1 MTAEQTKGSVAVEFD
16 GVVKAFGPVQV
27 LHGVSFSLAPG
38 HVYGLLGENG
48 AGKST
53 LMKILAGYEQ
63 LSGGT
68 LRINGQPQRFASSRD
83 AEALGI
89 VLIHQEFNLA
99 EDLSVAQ
106 NIFLGHEKKM
116 SPLGRRFTA
125 SVPRGEQGSLGRPGA
140 SLKGWLLDDTSME
153 RDAAAALAAVGLQ
166 VDPRTKVRR
175 LIVAEKQLVEI
186 AKAIARRARL
196 LIMDEPTATL
206 TPGETERLF
215 KLIAQLRADGVTIV
229 YISHKLDEVEQVT
242 DEVIVMRDGR
252 FVARAPTP
260 EVTRQQMANLMV
272 GRELADLYPPR
283 DVVVA
288 ADAPAMRVRNFS
300 VPGWANDVG
309 FEVRPGEIL
318 GFAGLVGAGRTEL
331 FEGLLGLRPGSGQ
344 VEMLGR
350 PVPDRKGWRNPRDA
364 AKHGLTYLSED
375 RKGKGL
381 HVDFGLRQNLTLM
394 ALERYAQP
402 WLQPDAERGAL
413 AEAVKDYGIRTG
425 SLDVK
430 ASSLSGGNQQKLALA
445 KVLQP
450 KPKVVVLDEPTRGV
464 DIGAKRDI
472 YFLIQRLARE
482 GLAVIVVSS
491 ELMELIGLC
500 HRVAVMRAGRLVAT
514 LNADHLT
521 EEELIAHAT
530 GTADTHAAA

>member
-1 MTAEQTKGSVAVEFD
+1 MKSVSVSFEQVRKS
-16 GVVKAFGPVQV
+16 FGPVQV
-27 LHGVSFSLAPG
+27 LHGVSFALEPG
-38 HVYGLLGENG
+38 RVYGLLGENG

-53 LMKILAGYEQ
+53 LMKILAGYES
-63 LSGGT
+63 LTDGT
-68 LRINGQPQRFASSRD
+68 LRVNGEARQFASSRD

-106 NIFLGHEKKM
+106 NIFLGHEKK
-116 SPLGRRFTA
+116 
-125 SVPRGEQGSLGRPGA
+125 
-140 SLKGWLLDDTSME
+140 KGWLLDDAAME
-153 RDAAAALAAVGLQ
+153 REAASALAAVGLD

-186 AKAIARRARL
+186 AKAVSRHARL

-215 KLIAQLRADGVTIV
+215 KLIAQLRAEGVTIV

-252 FVARAPTP
+252 FVTRAPTA

-283 DVVVA
+283 DVVVTA
-288 ADAPAMRVRNFS
+288 TEPALRVRDFV
-300 VPGWANDVG
+300 VPGWARDANFD
-309 FEVRPGEIL
+309 VRPGEIL

-331 FEGLLGLRPGSGQ
+331 FEGVLGLRPASGS
-344 VEMLGR
+344 VEIDGHVR
-350 PVPDRKGWRNPRDA
+350 SFRNPRDA
-364 AKHGLTYLSED
+364 ARHGLTYLSED

-381 HVDFGLRQNLTLM
+381 HVNLGLRQNLTLM

-402 WLQPDAERGAL
+402 WLKPDAERAAL

-425 SLDVK
+425 DLDAR

-450 KPKVVVLDEPTRGV
+450 QPKVVVLDEPTRGV
-464 DIGAKRDI
+464 DVGAKRDI
-472 YFLIQRLARE
+472 YFLIQRLARQ

-500 HRVAVMRAGRLVAT
+500 HRVAVMRAGKLVTT
-514 LNADHLT
+514 LDAEHLT

-530 GTADTHAAA
+530 GTAP

>member
-1 MTAEQTKGSVAVEFD
+1 MKSVSVSFEQVRKS
-16 GVVKAFGPVQV
+16 FGPVQV
-27 LHGVSFSLAPG
+27 LHGVSFALEPG
-38 HVYGLLGENG
+38 RVYGLLGENG

-53 LMKILAGYEQ
+53 LMKILAGYES
-63 LSGGT
+63 LTDGT
-68 LRINGQPQRFASSRD
+68 LRVNGEARQFASSRD

-106 NIFLGHEKKM
+106 NIFLGHEKK
-116 SPLGRRFTA
+116 
-125 SVPRGEQGSLGRPGA
+125 
-140 SLKGWLLDDTSME
+140 KGWLLDD
-153 RDAAAALAAVGLQ
+153 AAMDREAATALAAVGLD
-166 VDPRTKVRR
+166 VDPKTKVRR

-186 AKAIARRARL
+186 AKAISRHARL
-196 LIMDEPTATL
+196 LVMDEPTATL

-252 FVARAPTP
+252 FVTRAPTA
-260 EVTRQQMANLMV
+260 ELTRQQMANLMV

-283 DVVVA
+283 DAVVA
-288 ADAPAMRVRNFS
+288 ATAPALRVRDFV
-300 VPGWANDVG
+300 VPGWAQDAS
-309 FEVRPGEIL
+309 FDVRPGEIL

-331 FEGLLGLRPGSGQ
+331 FEGVLGLRPASGSVEIGGQ
-344 VEMLGR
+344 VR
-350 PVPDRKGWRNPRDA
+350 HFRNPRDA
-364 AKHGLTYLSED
+364 ARHGLTYLSED

-381 HVDFGLRQNLTLM
+381 HVNLGLRQNLTLM

-402 WLQPDAERGAL
+402 WLKPDAERAAL
-413 AEAVKDYGIRTG
+413 AQAVKDYGIRTG
-425 SLDVK
+425 DLDAR
-430 ASSLSGGNQQKLALA
+430 ASSLSGGNQQKLAMA

-450 KPKVVVLDEPTRGV
+450 QPKVVVLDEPTRGV
-464 DIGAKRDI
+464 DVGAKRDI
-472 YFLIQRLARE
+472 YFLIQRLARQ

-500 HRVAVMRAGRLVAT
+500 HRVAVMRAGRIVAT
-514 LNADHLT
+514 LDAEHLT

-530 GTADTHAAA
+530 GTAHVHA

>member
-1 MTAEQTKGSVAVEFD
+1 MNADNKRSVAVEFES
-16 GVVKAFGPVQV
+16 VVKAFGPVQV

-38 HVYGLLGENG
+38 RVYGLLGENG

-53 LMKILAGYEQ
+53 LMKILAGYEP

-68 LRINGQPQRFASSRD
+68 LRVNGEAQVFASSRD

-99 EDLSVAQ
+99 EDLTVAD
-106 NIFLGHEKKM
+106 NIFLGHEKK
-116 SPLGRRFTA
+116 
-125 SVPRGEQGSLGRPGA
+125 
-140 SLKGWLLDDTSME
+140 KGWLLDDAAM
-153 RDAAAALAAVGLQ
+153 RDGAASALAQVGLK
-166 VDPRTKVRR
+166 VDPGTKVRR

-252 FVARAPTP
+252 FVARSPTRD
-260 EVTRQQMANLMV
+260 VTRHQMANLMV
-272 GRELADLYPPR
+272 GREIADLYPPR
-283 DVVVA
+283 DPFPAAAAVA
-288 ADAPAMRVRNFS
+288 LRVRDFS
-300 VPGWANDVG
+300 VPGWAQRAG

-331 FEGLLGLRPGSGQ
+331 FEGLLGLRPAHGS
-344 VEMLGR
+344 VEIAGR
-350 PVPDRKGWRNPRDA
+350 ALPQSGGWASPRA
-364 AKHGLTYLSED
+364 AARDGLTYLSED
-375 RKGKGL
+375 RKGKGR
-381 HVDFGLRQNLTLM
+381 HVAFGLRQNLTLM
-394 ALERYAQP
+394 ALEQYARP
-402 WLQPDAERGAL
+402 WLQPEAERAAL
-413 AEAVKDYGIRTG
+413 ATAVKAYGIRTG
-425 SLDVK
+425 SLDIK

-464 DIGAKRDI
+464 DVGAKRDI

-500 HRVAVMRAGRLVAT
+500 HRVAVMRAGRLVTT
-514 LNADHLT
+514 LAAEHLS
-521 EEELIAHAT
+521 EEELISHAT
-530 GTADTHAAA
+530 GTATAGAAV

>member
-1 MTAEQTKGSVAVEFD
+1 MTATDATKGSVAVEFD

-38 HVYGLLGENG
+38 KVYGLLGENG

-53 LMKILAGYEQ
+53 LMKILSGYES
-63 LSGGT
+63 LTGGV
-68 LRINGQPQRFASSRD
+68 LRINGEPQQFAGSRD

-106 NIFLGHEKKM
+106 NIFLGHERKKG
-116 SPLGRRFTA
+116 LF
-125 SVPRGEQGSLGRPGA
+125 
-140 SLKGWLLDDTSME
+140 LDDAGME
-153 RDAAAALAAVGLQ
+153 REAAAALAAVGLAI
-166 VDPRTKVRR
+166 DPRTKVRR

-229 YISHKLDEVEQVT
+229 YISHKLDEVERVT
-242 DEVIVMRDGR
+242 DEVVVMRDGR
-252 FVARAPTP
+252 FVAQAATA
-260 EVTRQQMANLMV
+260 EVSRQQMANLMV

-283 DVVVA
+283 DPVLTHS
-288 ADAPAMRVRNFS
+288 APAMRVHGFS
-300 VPGWANDVG
+300 VPGWAQDIG
-309 FEVRPGEIL
+309 FEVRAGEIL

-331 FEGLLGLRPGSGQ
+331 FEGLLGLRPASGE

-350 PVPDRKGWRNPRDA
+350 PVPHGRGWRNPRDA

-394 ALERYAQP
+394 ALERYATP
-402 WLQPDAERGAL
+402 WLKPDAERGAL

-425 SLDVK
+425 SLDVR

-464 DIGAKRDI
+464 DVGAKRDI

-514 LNADHLT
+514 LDADQLT

-530 GTADTHAAA
+530 GTADNAAAA

>member
-1 MTAEQTKGSVAVEFD
+1 MNDTVRMKPSVAVGFTD
-16 GVVKAFGPVQV
+16 IVKSFGPVQV
-27 LHGVSFSLAPG
+27 LHGVSFDLAPG
-38 HVYGLLGENG
+38 RVYGLLGENG

-53 LMKILAGYEQ
+53 MMKILAGYEAPTA
-63 LSGGT
+63 GEV
-68 LRINGQPQRFASSRD
+68 RINGTAQTFASSRD

-99 EDLSVAQ
+99 EDLTVAQ
-106 NIFLGHEKKM
+106 NIFLGHEK
-116 SPLGRRFTA
+116 R
-125 SVPRGEQGSLGRPGA
+125 
-140 SLKGWLLDDTSME
+140 KGLWLDDKTMD
-153 RDAAAALAAVGLQ
+153 RDAAAALAQVGLSL
-166 VDPRTKVRR
+166 DPRTLVRR

-186 AKAIARRARL
+186 AKAIARHARL

-229 YISHKLDEVEQVT
+229 YISHKLDEVERVT

-252 FVARAPTP
+252 FVARSLTKD
-260 EVTRQQMANLMV
+260 VTRHQMANLMV

-283 DVVVA
+283 DPVTVS
-288 ADAPAMRVRNFS
+288 DAPAMQVRHFN
-300 VPGWANDVG
+300 VPGWARDAS
-309 FEVRPGEIL
+309 FEVHAGEIL

-331 FEGLLGLRPGSGQ
+331 FEGLMGLRPSSGEVQ
-344 VEMLGR
+344 MLGKA
-350 PVPDRKGWRNPRDA
+350 VHLRNPRDA
-364 AKHGLTYLSED
+364 ARHGFTYLSED

-394 ALERYAQP
+394 ALERYARP
-402 WLQPDAERGAL
+402 WLQPEAERAAL

-425 SLDVK
+425 SLEVR

-450 KPKVVVLDEPTRGV
+450 RPKIVVLDEPTRGV
-464 DIGAKRDI
+464 DVGAKRDI
-472 YFLIQRLARE
+472 YFLVQRLARE

-500 HRVAVMRAGRLVAT
+500 HRVAVMRAGRIVTT
-514 LNADHLT
+514 LDAAHLT

-530 GTADTHAAA
+530 GTN

>member
-1 MTAEQTKGSVAVEFD
+1 MNDPVKHSVAVEFRD
-16 GVVKAFGPVQV
+16 VVKRFGPVQV
-27 LHGVSFSLAPG
+27 LHGVSFALAPG
-38 HVYGLLGENG
+38 RVYGLLGENG

-53 LMKILAGYEQ
+53 LMKILAGYETPSEGALQ
-63 LSGGT
+63 
-68 LRINGQPQRFASSRD
+68 INGAAQVFASSRD

-106 NIFLGHEKKM
+106 NIFLGHEKK
-116 SPLGRRFTA
+116 
-125 SVPRGEQGSLGRPGA
+125 
-140 SLKGWLLDDTSME
+140 KGWLLDDAAME
-153 RDAAAALAAVGLQ
+153 RDAAAALAQVGLRI
-166 VDPRTKVRR
+166 DPTTKVRR

-186 AKAIARRARL
+186 AKAIARNARL

-252 FVARAPTP
+252 FVARAQTAD
-260 EVTRQQMANLMV
+260 VTRHQMANLMV
-272 GRELADLYPPR
+272 GRELSDLYPPR
-283 DVVVA
+283 DAVVVS
-288 ADAPAMRVRNFS
+288 DAPAMRVRHFN
-300 VPGWANDVG
+300 VPGWAQDAG
-309 FEVRPGEIL
+309 FEVHAGEIL

-331 FEGLLGLRPGSGQ
+331 FEGLMGLRPGSGEVQ
-344 VEMLGR
+344 MLGQ
-350 PVPDRKGWRNPRDA
+350 PVKLRNPRDA
-364 AKHGLTYLSED
+364 ARHGFTYLSED

-402 WLQPDAERGAL
+402 WLKPEAERAAL
-413 AEAVKDYGIRTG
+413 AEAVQDYGIRTG
-425 SLDVK
+425 SLDVR

-464 DIGAKRDI
+464 DVGAKRDI

-500 HRVAVMRAGRLVAT
+500 HRVAVMRAGRIVITVDAE
-514 LNADHLT
+514 HLT

-530 GTADTHAAA
+530 GTAPEHA

>member
-1 MTAEQTKGSVAVEFD
+1 MKSVSVSFEQVRKS
-16 GVVKAFGPVQV
+16 FGPVQV
-27 LHGVSFSLAPG
+27 LHGVSFALEPG
-38 HVYGLLGENG
+38 RVYGLLGENG

-53 LMKILAGYEQ
+53 LMKILAGYES
-63 LSGGT
+63 LTDGT
-68 LRINGQPQRFASSRD
+68 LRVNGEPRQFASSRD

-106 NIFLGHEKKM
+106 NIFLGHEKK
-116 SPLGRRFTA
+116 
-125 SVPRGEQGSLGRPGA
+125 
-140 SLKGWLLDDTSME
+140 KGWLLDDAAME
-153 RDAAAALAAVGLQ
+153 REAANALAAVGLD
-166 VDPRTKVRR
+166 VDPRAKVRR

-186 AKAIARRARL
+186 AKAISRHARL

-252 FVARAPTP
+252 FVTRAPTA
-260 EVTRQQMANLMV
+260 ELTRQQMANLMV

-283 DVVVA
+283 DVVVTA
-288 ADAPAMRVRNFS
+288 MAPTLRVRDFF
-300 VPGWANDVG
+300 VPGWARDAS

-331 FEGLLGLRPGSGQ
+331 FEGVLGLRPASGSVEIEGQ
-344 VEMLGR
+344 VR
-350 PVPDRKGWRNPRDA
+350 HFRNPRDA
-364 AKHGLTYLSED
+364 ARHGLTYLSED

-381 HVDFGLRQNLTLM
+381 HVHLGLRQNLTLM

-402 WLQPDAERGAL
+402 WLKPDAERAAL
-413 AEAVKDYGIRTG
+413 AQAVKDYGIRTG
-425 SLDVK
+425 DLDAR

-450 KPKVVVLDEPTRGV
+450 QPKVVVLDEPTRGV
-464 DIGAKRDI
+464 DVGAKRDI
-472 YFLIQRLARE
+472 YFLIQRLARQ

-500 HRVAVMRAGRLVAT
+500 HRVAVMRAGRLVTT
-514 LNADHLT
+514 LDAEHLT

-530 GTADTHAAA
+530 GTAP

>member
-1 MTAEQTKGSVAVEFD
+1 MMDAAASQATDKGSVAVEFD
-16 GVVKAFGPVQV
+16 GIVKAFGPVQV
-27 LHGVSFSLAPG
+27 LHGVSFTLAPG
-38 HVYGLLGENG
+38 RVYGLLGENG

-53 LMKILAGYEQ
+53 LMKILAGYESP
-63 LSGGT
+63 SGGT
-68 LRINGQPQRFASSRD
+68 LKINGQPQQFASSRD

-99 EDLSVAQ
+99 EDLNVAQ

-116 SPLGRRFTA
+116 WPLGRRFA
-125 SVPRGEQGSLGRPGA
+125 PSVPRGEQGSLGRPGA
-140 SLKGWLLDDTSME
+140 SSKGWLLDDVAME
-153 RDAAAALAAVGLQ
+153 RDAAAALAAVGLNI
-166 VDPRTKVRR
+166 DPRTKVRR

-196 LIMDEPTATL
+196 LVMDEPTATL

-215 KLIAQLRADGVTIV
+215 RLIAQLRADGVTIV

-242 DEVIVMRDGR
+242 DDVIVMRDGR
-252 FVARAPTP
+252 FVARAPTA

-283 DVVVA
+283 DPVTTA
-288 ADAPAMRVRNFS
+288 SAPAMRVQGFS
-300 VPGWANDVG
+300 VPGWAQDAS

-331 FEGLLGLRPGSGQ
+331 FEGLLGLRPASGGS
-344 VEMLGR
+344 VEMLGK
-350 PVPDRKGWRNPRDA
+350 PVAHGKSWRNPRDA
-364 AKHGLTYLSED
+364 ARHGLTYLSED

-402 WLQPDAERGAL
+402 WLRPEAERGAL

-450 KPKVVVLDEPTRGV
+450 RPKVVVLDEPTRGV
-464 DIGAKRDI
+464 DVGAKRDI

-500 HRVAVMRAGRLVAT
+500 HRVAVMRAGRIVAT
-514 LNADHLT
+514 LDADHLT

-530 GTADTHAAA
+530 GTR